1 MFRVFIVVP
10 FVLIAI
16 AALYWSQRQSGPE
29 RVSGVIEADDV
40 RVGSLVGGR
49 IAEVRARE
57 GQRVARGD
65 TLIVL
70 EPHDWNERLA
80 QAEATLAA
88 ARARLDEL
96 HAGTRREEIDQA
108 RARRDRVQAVLA
120 RLIAG
125 PRPLEIQTLEEK
137 LAQADATLKKAEF
150 DHQRISELMSQG
162 NAAKEEMERV
172 TRDLTA
178 ARAAAAVA
186 RDELALAREGTRA
199 EEIAESRAELAQA
212 EAALTMLETGPRPEE
227 IREAEAQTAAAQA
240 AVSVIRRQLAETSIA
255 APLDGFIEAVDLR
268 PGDLIGPSAPVLTM
282 IDASSLYVRAYI
294 PENRLDITVGTKLSL
309 GVDALPARRFAG
321 TITFVSRDAEFTPSN
336 VQTPEERVKQ
346 VFRVKIGIDEGR
358 DVLRPG
364 MAVDVYLPPP
374 K

>member
-16 AALYWSQRQSGPE
+16 AALYWSQQQSGPE